1 MDVAKLFL
9 SMFLR
14 KLKNRPGS
22 ISIQIF
28 SKKREKYKVV
38 KTIGS
43 SNNEQEIK
51 KLIFLGKQEIEF
63 LSCHRDLV
71 HGFCIQILQS

>member
-22 ISIQIF
+22 ISIQII
-28 SKKREKYKVV
+28 SKERGKYKVV

-51 KLIFLGKQEIEF
+51 KLIFLGKQEIER
-63 LSCHRDLV
+63 LNAQVMDKIEMTR
-71 HGFCIQILQS
+71 